1 MFRPLPTAAA
11 AICLGL
17 VASLAGA
24 QETSSATRVTF
35 KAGRTTLSG
44 VVKGYGSNDYVFPA
58 GAGESIS
65 ISLASKKAFFNVLA
79 PGAADEA
86 IFIGSTS
93 GATFEGVAA
102 TSGDYTARVYLMRN
116 EARRGTAARYTV
128 TIRLGQKSA
137 AQENGGRDFADG
149 LTGGPDNWVVTGVAP
164 NDALALRA
172 TPSPKGARLGQI
184 PNGKTV
190 KNLGCRNSGGH
201 RWCQVEDGAS
211 RGWVNGRFLRE

>member
-1 MFRPLPTAAA
+1 MFRPLPVTAA

-24 QETSSATRVTF
+24 QETSSVTRVTF
-35 KAGRTTLSG
+35 KAGRAILSG
-44 VVKGYGSNDYVFPA
+44 VVKGYASNDYVFPA

-65 ISLASKKAFFNVLA
+65 VSLASKKAFFNVLA

-116 EARRGTAARYTV
+116 EARRGTAARYKV

-137 AQENGGRDFADG
+137 AQEKGGRDFADG
-149 LTGGPDNWVVTGVAP
+149 LTGGPDYWVVTGVAP

-172 TPSPKGARLGQI
+172 APSPKGARLGQI

-190 KNLGCRNSGGH
+190 KNLGCRNSGGQ
-201 RWCQVEDGAS
+201 RWCQVEDGAD